1 MGVEVKQDAKGVWFA
16 QPYLGKA
23 PDGRQIRPRR
33 SFPDAASREEA
44 QALADAW
51 ASQLTF
57 DGKVKSTLIVDL
69 LWDYI
74 EERKVKGASLNTVKR
89 WSLFTRTYVGKY
101 LKGKVARDLTPIEL
115 NDFET
120 RLGMSKEHG
129 GQGLSRN
136 TIISVHHF
144 LRGAFN
150 FWVRIGICE
159 ANPMLM
165 VAKPPEERH
174 EAVSIDEWDY
184 KALDGTFESQITPES
199 HALRFMRQSAY
210 AFAAWL
216 ALHTGMRV
224 GEVCAVRR
232 RDLHRAQG
240 FVIVSGTVVEVPGG
254 GVMRTNV
261 TKNKK
266 TRPVALIEEEWERI
280 YAYLRQ
286 QDAISDAFTPDS
298 PLVSVDGSYMRPTT
312 VSKAFSRARDRACMP
327 KSYTFHSLR
336 HTHATW
342 CLANGVDLKTL
353 ADRLG
358 HANEATTLRLYAH
371 LLPGRD
377 QAAARA
383 FNSFAKKLEDGV

>member
-1 MGVEVKQDAKGVWFA
+1 MGIEVKRDQKGVWFA

-33 SFPDAASREEA
+33 SFPDATTREEA

-51 ASQLTF
+51 ASHLTF

-69 LWDYI
+69 LWEYI
-74 EERKVKGASLNTVKR
+74 EQRKVKGAGLNTVKR

-101 LKGKVARDLTPIEL
+101 LKGKVARDLTAIEL

-120 RLGMSKEHG
+120 RLGVSKKNG

-144 LRGAFN
+144 LRGAYN

-159 ANPMLM
+159 NNPMLM

-184 KALDGTFESQITPES
+184 RALDATVSEKLDLEMPEK
-199 HALRFMRQSAY
+199 RFMRQSAY

-232 RDLHRAQG
+232 RDLHKAQG
-240 FVIVSGTVVEVPGG
+240 FILVSGTVIEVPGG
-254 GVMRTNV
+254 GVIRSNV

-266 TRPVALIEEEWERI
+266 TRPVALIDEEWERI
-280 YAYLRQ
+280 KAYLAQ
-286 QDAISDAFTPDS
+286 QDSISDAFTPDS
-298 PLVSVDGSYMRPTT
+298 PLVSIDGSYMRPTT
-312 VSKAFSRARDRACMP
+312 VSKAFSRARDRAGMP
-327 KSYTFHSLR
+327 KAYTFHSLR

-358 HANEATTLRLYAH
+358 HSNEATTLKLYAH

-377 QAAARA
+377 QAAAQA
-383 FNSFAKKLEDGV
+383 FNSFAKQLEDGV